1 MPNNVFKLGRTART
15 LTVPV
20 TPKTAI
26 AMAASFLFSFQL
38 GRFVVVHFQK
48 PFPEENFLFPA
59 LIVLDGINRGNILI
73 EHVIMVHAMPG
84 MPLWRDSERRGC
96 GLITSLLRVCGA
108 YLVR

>member
-26 AMAASFLFSFQL
+26 AIAASFLFSFQL

-48 PFPEENFLFPA
+48 PFSEENFLFPA

-73 EHVIMVHAMPG
+73 ETRYNVA
-84 MPLWRDSERRGC
+84 R
-96 GLITSLLRVCGA
+96 
-108 YLVR
+108 

>member
-20 TPKTAI
+20 TPNTAI
-26 AMAASFLFSFQL
+26 AIAASFLFSFQL

-48 PFPEENFLFPA
+48 PFSEENFLFPA

-73 EHVIMVHAMPG
+73 ETRYNVARNARYRMR
-84 MPLWRDSERRGC
+84 LWQKAAG
-96 GLITSLLRVCGA
+96 
-108 YLVR
+108 